1 MLNRI
6 MSRHNRSNRLRK
18 LILLSA
24 GTLLSVNG
32 FGLAEEARI
41 EIRKR
46 TDPNVEADIRAVI
59 ELQSKHLESKPP
71 LGLSELAAQP
81 SNTSPQTT
89 SDLVPANLASG
100 LQQYEPA
107 PVSPRIV
114 IGSCESVIVG
124 ASHEMAIHDLE
135 AQQKPKLVPSHD
147 GNQLAPAPLPSRVIG
162 SSFSEPASSKAAVQ
176 LNSLKILPPPQLS
189 RIDTQGANGVGS
201 LSITHRWRPV
211 SAQVGIGDSEST
223 VVPSLAGS
231 VRVGDSAVS
240 QAAFQAPSGGIAAP
254 PIMPGSPSNPAAP
267 PGMPPQGAYSA
278 SPSNQSILPNT
289 VQPGPI
295 NPGMGSS
302 GVPGT
307 FTPYSNVGPQSNL
320 PVPRSNIVGGEP
332 FVTGPGCQF
341 DASYMVE
348 PTCYMASTGCA
359 NDCISGTQP
368 TYPYTGVP
376 NVRPPYAGI
385 PGTIIPPTYM
395 PNQVPSGL
403 YSGNNSGFRPLF
415 GFGQDNYNVQL
426 GRGLIGQPVAYVV
439 GQPFRNFLR
448 YVFP

>member
-1 MLNRI
+1 MC
-6 MSRHNRSNRLRK
+6 RHNRSNQFRKRL
-18 LILLSA
+18 LLSV

-46 TDPNVEADIRAVI
+46 TDPNVEADIRAVR

-89 SDLVPANLASG
+89 SDVVPATLASG
-100 LQQYEPA
+100 LPQYESV
-107 PVSPRIV
+107 PVNPRIT
-114 IGSCESVIVG
+114 IGSCDSIIVG
-124 ASHEMAIHDLE
+124 ASHDMAVHDLE
-135 AQQKPKLVPSHD
+135 AQQKPKLMPNHD
-147 GNQLAPAPLPSRVIG
+147 RSQLAPTQPRSRVIG
-162 SSFSEPASSKAAVQ
+162 SSFTEPASSNAPAQ

-189 RIDTQGANGVGS
+189 RIDNQGANGVGS
-201 LSITHRWRPV
+201 LPPSITQRWRPV
-211 SAQVGIGDSEST
+211 SAQVGISDSEST
-223 VVPSLAGS
+223 VVPSLGGS

-254 PIMPGSPSNPAAP
+254 PIMPGSPSNP
-267 PGMPPQGAYSA
+267 GVPPQGAYSA

-289 VQPGPI
+289 VQPPPI

-376 NVRPPYAGI
+376 NVRPPYTGFLEPSFLRPTCRIKFQADSI
-385 PGTIIPPTYM
+385 PGTIR
-395 PNQVPSGL
+395 
-403 YSGNNSGFRPLF
+403 GF
-415 GFGQDNYNVQL
+415 DHCSVSAKIITTCNWD
-426 GRGLIGQPVAYVV
+426 VA
-439 GQPFRNFLR
+439 
-448 YVFP
+448 